1 LIYRTKDIVLLLV
14 LFGSMA
20 AGVAWP
26 AETRFLGAYLSWI
39 LMGLLFL
46 AFLKV
51 VPSSIWETL
60 RRYPVKLAILIL
72 AKLIV
77 LPCLIY
83 LAVVKLI
90 PAYALGVL
98 LLAGVST
105 GLSAS
110 FFAGLVG
117 ASIPLTLAMTVVTTL
132 LLPVT
137 LPLIVKVLIG
147 RELHFDLVGLA
158 GLLAAMIFVPFLTS
172 WLCRRVS
179 PKLSDW
185 VEEHSYPISLVL
197 FTALNLG
204 AFGLYAPFLRAH
216 QAQIVFAV
224 LVGFG
229 LAAFL
234 ATTGMILFRSSPPPE
249 RVAAAGALGW
259 INNVLIIVLGGYFN
273 DPLTSVMAALYL
285 IPYYV
290 LIIPLSHLIRTLSQS
305 GGAGGIRCER
315 PGGQ

>member
-1 LIYRTKDIVLLLV
+1 
-14 LFGSMA
+14 M
-20 AGVAWP
+20 
-26 AETRFLGAYLSWI
+26 
-39 LMGLLFL
+39 
-46 AFLKV
+46 
-51 VPSSIWETL
+51 
-60 RRYPVKLAILIL
+60 LIL

-77 LPCLIY
+77 LPCIIY
-83 LAVVKLI
+83 LAVAKLI

-117 ASIPLTLAMTVVTTL
+117 ASIPLVLTMTVVTTL

-172 WLCRRVS
+172 WLFRRVS
-179 PKLSDW
+179 PKLSNW

-197 FTALNLG
+197 FAAMNLG

-216 QAQIVFAV
+216 QAQVVFAV

-234 ATTGMILFRSSPPPE
+234 ASTGMILFRSSPPPE
-249 RVAAAGALGW
+249 RIAAAGALGW
-259 INNVLIIVLGGYFN
+259 INNVLVIVLGSYFN

-290 LIIPLSHLIRTLSQS
+290 LIIPLSHLIRTLRHRRDIGNLQHH
-305 GGAGGIRCER
+305 C
-315 PGGQ
+315 

>member
-1 LIYRTKDIVLLLV
+1 MFRIKDIVLLLV
-14 LFGSMA
+14 VFGSMV
-20 AGVAWP
+20 AGVAWS
-26 AETRFLGAYLSWI
+26 AETRFLGAYLSWM

-51 VPSSIWETL
+51 FPPAIWETL
-60 RRYPVKLAILIL
+60 RRYPIKLAMLIL

-77 LPCLIY
+77 LPCIVY
-83 LAVVKLI
+83 LAAAKLI

-110 FFAGLVG
+110 FLAGLVG
-117 ASIPLTLAMTVVTTL
+117 ASIPLVLAMTVVTTL

-137 LPLIVKVLIG
+137 LPLIIKVLIG
-147 RELHFDLVGLA
+147 RELHFNLVGLA

-172 WLCRRVS
+172 WLFRRVS

-197 FTALNLG
+197 FAALNLG

-216 QAQIVFAV
+216 RAQVAFAV

-229 LAAFL
+229 LAAL
-234 ATTGMILFRSSPPPE
+234 MTSTGLILFRSSPPPE
-249 RVAAAGALGW
+249 RIAAAGAMGW
-259 INNVLIIVLGGYFN
+259 INNVLVIVLASYFN
-273 DPLTSVMAALYL
+273 DPLTSVMAALYM

-290 LIIPLSHLIRTLSQS
+290 LIIPLSHLMWTWRHRRDIGTLQQ
-305 GGAGGIRCER
+305 
-315 PGGQ
+315 PY

>member
-1 LIYRTKDIVLLLV
+1 MLRINDIVLLLV
-14 LFGSMA
+14 VFSSMA

-26 AETRFLGAYLSWI
+26 AETRFLGGYLSWM

-51 VPSSIWETL
+51 VPATIWETL
-60 RRYPVKLAILIL
+60 RRYPLKLAMLIL
-72 AKLIV
+72 AKLIL
-77 LPCLIY
+77 LPCIIY
-83 LAVVKLI
+83 LAVSKLI

-117 ASIPLTLAMTVVTTL
+117 ASIPLVLAMTVVTTL
-132 LLPVT
+132 LLPLT

-158 GLLAAMIFVPFLTS
+158 GLLAAMIFVPFLFS
-172 WLCRRVS
+172 WLCRRIS

-185 VEEHSYPISLVL
+185 VDEHSYSISLVL
-197 FTALNLG
+197 FAAMNLG

-216 QAQIVFAV
+216 QAQVVFAV

-229 LAAFL
+229 LAGFL
-234 ATTGMILFRSSPPPE
+234 AGTGMILFRSSPPPE
-249 RVAAAGALGW
+249 RIAAAGALGW

-273 DPLTSVMAALYL
+273 DPLTSVTAALYL

-290 LIIPLSHLIRTLSQS
+290 LIIPLSHLVRTL
-305 GGAGGIRCER
+305 RH
-315 PGGQ
+315 

>member
-1 LIYRTKDIVLLLV
+1 MFRIKDIVLLLV
-14 LFGSMA
+14 VFSSMV

-51 VPSSIWETL
+51 FPPTIWETL
-60 RRYPVKLAILIL
+60 RRYPIKLAMLIL

-77 LPCLIY
+77 LPCIIY
-83 LAVVKLI
+83 LAVAKLI

-117 ASIPLTLAMTVVTTL
+117 ASIPLVLAMTVVTTL

-158 GLLAAMIFVPFLTS
+158 GLLAAMIFVPFFTS
-172 WLCRRVS
+172 WLFRRVS

-185 VEEHSYPISLVL
+185 VEERSYPISLVL
-197 FTALNLG
+197 FAAMNLG

-216 QAQIVFAV
+216 QAQVVFAV

-234 ATTGMILFRSSPPPE
+234 ASTGMLLFRSSPPPE
-249 RVAAAGALGW
+249 RIAAAGALGW
-259 INNVLIIVLGGYFN
+259 INNVLIIVLGSYFN

-290 LIIPLSHLIRTLSQS
+290 LIIPLSHLIRTLRHRRDIGNLQHHY
-305 GGAGGIRCER
+305 
-315 PGGQ
+315 

>member
-1 LIYRTKDIVLLLV
+1 MLRIKDIVLLLV
-14 LFGSMA
+14 VFSSMV

-26 AETRFLGAYLSWI
+26 AETRFLGAYLSWM

-51 VPSSIWETL
+51 FPPTIWETL
-60 RRYPVKLAILIL
+60 RRYPLKLAMLIL

-77 LPCLIY
+77 LPCIIY
-83 LAVVKLI
+83 LAVAKLI

-98 LLAGVST
+98 LLAGIST
-105 GLSAS
+105 GLSAP

-117 ASIPLTLAMTVVTTL
+117 ASIPLVLAMTVVTTL

-147 RELHFDLVGLA
+147 RELHLNLVSLA

-172 WLCRRVS
+172 WLFRRVS

-197 FTALNLG
+197 FVALNLG

-216 QAQIVFAV
+216 QAQVAFVV

-234 ATTGMILFRSSPPPE
+234 AGAGMILFRSSPPPE
-249 RVAAAGALGW
+249 RIAAAGALGW
-259 INNVLIIVLGGYFN
+259 INNVLVIVLGIYFN
-273 DPLTSVMAALYL
+273 DPLTSVMAALYM

-290 LIIPLSHLIRTLSQS
+290 LIIPLSHLIRTLRHRRDIGNLQ
-305 GGAGGIRCER
+305 
-315 PGGQ
+315 QHH

>member
-1 LIYRTKDIVLLLV
+1 MYRIKDIGLLLV
-14 LFGSMA
+14 VFSSMV

-51 VPSSIWETL
+51 LPPTIWETL
-60 RRYPVKLAILIL
+60 RRYPIKLSMLIL
-72 AKLIV
+72 AKLMV
-77 LPCLIY
+77 LPCIIY
-83 LAVVKLI
+83 LAVAKLI

-117 ASIPLTLAMTVVTTL
+117 ASIPLVLAMTVVTTL

-158 GLLAAMIFVPFLTS
+158 GILAAMIFVPFLTA

-197 FTALNLG
+197 FAAMNLG

-216 QAQIVFAV
+216 QAQVVFAV

-234 ATTGMILFRSSPPPE
+234 ASIGMLLFRSSPPPE
-249 RVAAAGALGW
+249 RIAAAGALGW
-259 INNVLIIVLGGYFN
+259 INNVLIIVLGGYFD

-290 LIIPLSHLIRTLSQS
+290 LIIPLNYLIRTLRHRRDIGNLQDHY
-305 GGAGGIRCER
+305 
-315 PGGQ
+315 